1 MPSDRIGRK
10 SEHIP
15 DQRKRVISRNEGAYY
30 AADRRVVSM
39 YMSLVYSESSTLS
52 GLACEVAN
60 EKKKKKKISIEWKSY
75 SREMKQG
82 RVRLKAG
89 GLMAIGEEGL
99 PDSPPAR
106 RVP

>member
-52 GLACEVAN
+52 GLACEVAK
-60 EKKKKKKISIEWKSY
+60 EWKKKKKISIGWKSY

>member
-52 GLACEVAN
+52 GLACEVAK
-60 EKKKKKKISIEWKSY
+60 EWKKKKDQHRMEIIFEGDETGKGAAE
-75 SREMKQG
+75 G
-82 RVRLKAG
+82 RRFDGHRRGRLT
-89 GLMAIGEEGL
+89 
-99 PDSPPAR
+99 
-106 RVP
+106 